1 MKLRALALGAVLLA
15 AAVPTSPASAAGRH
29 HHGGW
34 GWNST
39 SLYYPPTATYYLPPY
54 DGFGPVGHFVG
65 YEAGYAD
72 GHWHPAYWRY
82 GHSHHPYVAYWD

>member
-1 MKLRALALGAVLLA
+1 MKLRALALGAVLVA
-15 AAVPTSPASAAGRH
+15 AAVPTNPASAAWR

-39 SLYYPPTATYYLPPY
+39 SLYYPPTALYYAPPY
-54 DGFGPVGHFVG
+54 DNFGPVGHFVG
-65 YEAGYAD
+65 YEAGYTD

-82 GHSHHPYVAYWD
+82 GHSSHPYVAYWD